1 MGWKHERSESGAG
14 GGRLYLRRGF
24 MVEMGEAG
32 VEVESS
38 QGNGKDAVVEMQSG
52 K

>member
-1 MGWKHERSESGAG
+1 
-14 GGRLYLRRGF
+14 
-24 MVEMGEAG
+24 MVEVGEADIK
-32 VEVESS
+32 VESS